1 MVTYVDN
8 EDLIYHVKEYD
19 VILVGTT
26 INNSLGNGFQKDVA
40 RSFRYVERA
49 NRETMYG
56 DKGKLGTIL
65 VINGEPTFCLC
76 YIYEAR
82 TNPSKRPDVLNYEA
96 LHRCLCQIEE
106 KFHDKKIATTLIG
119 ASEFDGGGDVDEV
132 KEILNSVF
140 TKSDVDVY
148 TYEQKNFREVDAERF
163 ARIVKLRTDGKI
175 TRKEYEFLKKED
187 LWLRNRGIYEKMPEG
202 LSYLELRDFL
212 KNHKQNEED

>member
-1 MVTYVDN
+1 MVNYID
-8 EDLIYHVKEYD
+8 EIDLIYHVKEYD
-19 VILVGTT
+19 VVLVGTT

-40 RSFRYVERA
+40 RSFRYVEQA

-56 DKGKLGTIL
+56 DKRKLGTSL
-65 VINGEPTFCLC
+65 VVNGEPVFCLC

-82 TNPSKRPDVLNYEA
+82 TNPSKKPDVLNYEA
-96 LHRCLCQIEE
+96 LHRCLCQIDE
-106 KFHDKKIATTLIG
+106 KFQGKKIATTLIG
-119 ASEFDGGGDVDEV
+119 ASEFDGGGDVDKV
-132 KEILNSVF
+132 KEILTAAF

-163 ARIVKLRTDGKI
+163 GKIVKLRTEGKI
-175 TRKEYEFLKKED
+175 TREEYESLKKED

-212 KNHKQNEED
+212 NNHKQYEED